1 MAWSLLVPLIRN
13 DETNHNRDMG
23 LSENGVYPPNGNFD
37 TGNDDLSVDCGV
49 SNFQTNPYGC
59 LFGMRELKFCCH
71 ASFMLIFSVVSLKL
85 NNSGLFGALGTG
97 AAREFHKQLEFS
109 GGPMLFLQQMGTVSR
124 LNMQLCET
132 PIWWP

>member
-1 MAWSLLVPLIRN
+1 
-13 DETNHNRDMG
+13 MG
-23 LSENGVYPPNGNFD
+23 LSENGVYPQMAILIREMMTYQWIVGYRI
-37 TGNDDLSVDCGV
+37 
-49 SNFQTNPYGC
+49 FQTNPYGC

-71 ASFMLIFSVVSLKL
+71 ASFMPILSVVSLKL